1 MHRTVHAFLSERRFQ
16 YICIAFLLVQFT
28 FSIGLGSFAIVE
40 AQNNNTN
47 QSTTSQETTRVE
59 EILSDACDS
68 VSAGNET
75 NSANMSQAGSV
86 VEIRCLLRE
95 ARNAISADSANTAIE
110 LVEEADKKLV
120 ATFGNATNETGS
132 EGSTSTVG

>member
-1 MHRTVHAFLSERRFQ
+1 MHGTVHVFLSERKFQ
-16 YICIAFLLVQFT
+16 YVCIAFLMAQATFLV
-28 FSIGLGSFAIVE
+28 GLGSFDIVV
-40 AQNNNTN
+40 AQTNTN
-47 QSTTSQETTRVE
+47 QSTPNQGTTGVE
-59 EILSDACDS
+59 GIMSDACNAA
-68 VSAGNET
+68 SAGNDT

-95 ARNAISADSANTAIE
+95 ARNAISADSANTAIA

-132 EGSTSTVG
+132 VS

>member
-16 YICIAFLLVQFT
+16 YNCIAFLLVQFT

-132 EGSTSTVG
+132 VGSTSTVG

>member
-16 YICIAFLLVQFT
+16 YICVAFLLVQFT

-47 QSTTSQETTRVE
+47 QNTTSQETTRVD
-59 EILSDACDS
+59 EILSDACNS
-68 VSAGNET
+68 VAADNDT
-75 NSANMSQAGSV
+75 SANMSQSGSV
-86 VEIRCLLRE
+86 IEIRCILRE
-95 ARNAISADSANTAIE
+95 ARNAISAESANTAIE
-110 LVEEADKKLV
+110 LVEAADKKLV

-132 EGSTSTVG
+132 VGSTSTVS

>member
-47 QSTTSQETTRVE
+47 QNTTSQETTRVD
-59 EILSDACDS
+59 EILSDACNS
-68 VSAGNET
+68 VAADNDT
-75 NSANMSQAGSV
+75 SANMSQSGSV
-86 VEIRCLLRE
+86 IEIRCILRE
-95 ARNAISADSANTAIE
+95 ARNAISAESANTAIE
-110 LVEEADKKLV
+110 LVEAADKKLV

-132 EGSTSTVG
+132 VGSTSTVG